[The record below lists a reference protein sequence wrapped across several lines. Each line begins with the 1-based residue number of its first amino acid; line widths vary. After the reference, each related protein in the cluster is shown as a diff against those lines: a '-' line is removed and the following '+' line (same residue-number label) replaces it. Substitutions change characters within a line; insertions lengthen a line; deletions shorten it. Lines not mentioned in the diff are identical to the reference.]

1 MRVFLTG
8 ASGFIGSAVAK
19 DLIGAGHTVVGL
31 ARSNSAALVVKDL
44 LGAEVLRGS
53 LEDPDSLRDGAERA
67 DAVIH
72 CGFVHD
78 FSRFAQNC
86 ETDRRAILA
95 LGAALM
101 GSRKPLLVTSGVA
114 VVKTGPLATE
124 DDMAVPATDG
134 YPRMSEA
141 TALALAADRVKAQV
155 IRLPPSVH
163 GDGDHAFVPMLIK
176 LAREK
181 GVSAYVG
188 DGANCWPAVH
198 RLDAA
203 SLYRLA
209 LEKGEAGGRY
219 HAIGDEGVP
228 VKDIAQVIGKR
239 LGVPVVSM
247 APEAGGRPFRIPG
260 GLPRLG
266 CADLGRENRARAGM
280 ESAAA
285 RPDRR
290 SGAGDLFRGLSA
302 PQPEGPAR
310 LQRHTFVMVVPCA
323 VDVQGKLLEV
333 GALWR
338 IGCDI
343 VAKMPYLGSNG
354 LTLNQ
359 GFHPLTSQRPIRTGA
374 PNSCVF
380 ICGRVWCAPSWWW
393 TARRFPRSTIR
404 PSKNPRACGRR
415 RRCCCW

>member
-8 ASGFIGSAVAK
+8 ASGFVGSAVAA
-19 DLIGAGHTVVGL
+19 DLLGAGHTVVGL
-31 ARSNSAALVVKDL
+31 ARSDQAAVVVKDL
-44 LGAEVLRGS
+44 IGAEVLRGS
-53 LEDPDSLRDGAERA
+53 LEDPDALRDGAEHA

-114 VVKTGPLATE
+114 VVKTGPVATE
-124 DDMAVPATDG
+124 DDMAVPATDS

-181 GVSAYVG
+181 GVSAYIG
-188 DGANCWPAVH
+188 DGANRWPAVH

-209 LEKGEAGGRY
+209 LEKGEASKCW

-228 VKDIAQVIGKR
+228 VKEIAAVIGKR
-239 LGVPVVSM
+239 LGVPVVSIS
-247 APEAGGRPFRIPG
+247 AQEAGAHFGF
-260 GLPRLG
+260 L
-266 CADLGRENRARAGM
+266 AGFLALDAPT
-280 ESAAA
+280 SAAKTERVLGWKA
-285 RPDRR
+285 RQPGLID
-290 SGAGDLFRGLSA
+290 DL
-302 PQPEGPAR
+302 E
-310 LQRHTFVMVVPCA
+310 
-323 VDVQGKLLEV
+323 
-333 GALWR
+333 
-338 IGCDI
+338 
-343 VAKMPYLGSNG
+343 
-354 LTLNQ
+354 
-359 GFHPLTSQRPIRTGA
+359 TGTYFA
-374 PNSCVF
+374 
-380 ICGRVWCAPSWWW
+380 A
-393 TARRFPRSTIR
+393 
-404 PSKNPRACGRR
+404 
-415 RRCCCW
+415 